1 MADIPQINPLRP
13 IWPVRPDERRRRRQE
28 QDDEHEG
35 DGTRKDRNDHDDDGH
50 IDEYA

>member
-28 QDDEHEG
+28 PDDEHEG
-35 DGTRKDRNDHDDDGH
+35 DDDDGH
-50 IDEYA
+50 IEEYA